1 MNSHKLDFIN
11 LINLI
16 LVGPTPKRDLRAEV
30 KKIRCDV
37 IFYRCDVIFY
47 CFFWKLFF
55 LERFLLSSV
64 SFCSSIYVD

>member
-30 KKIRCDV
+30 KKIRV
-37 IFYRCDVIFY
+37 MSRIIFTAEKR
-47 CFFWKLFF
+47 KL
-55 LERFLLSSV
+55 
-64 SFCSSIYVD
+64 IATQNY